1 MMHAVA
7 RAKQPDISQ
16 HPAKPSP
23 SPWLLRSLFDA
34 YPAAVGIL
42 DESGIILHTNQ
53 AWNLASKSS
62 LVGPQYRVSLNYFDL
77 CENIRGEPR
86 RDAIA
91 LKEGILRVTRH
102 EQEDFFFE
110 YNTSEHSFEVHVT
123 RLKLPGT
130 AGNILVSHQTLA
142 HARAESQTL
151 FPEQFALSKAF
162 HFVPQ
167 PMSLMTLVEGRYI
180 DVNESFLAMLG
191 FEREEVL
198 GHTSLELGI
207 WASPEERVRFVSRL
221 NREGRINTTET
232 RVRDKSGQLHVWL
245 TSAELIETQSEKYLL
260 LASCDIT
267 ERRRMEQEISEVH
280 GRLIRVQEE
289 ERCRIAR
296 ELPDDINQKLALLSI
311 ELEQFSECPVN
322 RPTEVRKCAKAL
334 WRRAH
339 NLSSDIQRISYNL
352 HPSKLDHLGLVAAVR
367 SLCHEVSVHR
377 ALTVDFTSRDI
388 PQEIPR
394 EVSLCIFR
402 IAQEALR
409 NVVRHSGSATAQVE
423 LVWSLNELNLRVT
436 DSGSGFEPGKAKS
449 KLGLGLISIQERL
462 RLVGGELLI
471 RSKPL
476 HGTQVEARVP
486 LRAPRS

>member
-1 MMHAVA
+1 MNAVA
-7 RAKQPDISQ
+7 TAKWTDISQ
-16 HPAKPSP
+16 DPTRPSP

-34 YPAAVGIL
+34 YPSAVGIL

-53 AWNLASKSS
+53 AWNLASQSD

-77 CENIRGEPR
+77 CENIQGKARH
-86 RDAIA
+86 DAIA
-91 LKEGILRVTRH
+91 LTKGILRVIKR

-110 YNTSEHSFEVHVT
+110 YNTSEHSFEVHAT
-123 RLKLPGT
+123 RLKLPGST
-130 AGNILVSHQTLA
+130 GNILVSHQTLT

-151 FPEQFALSKAF
+151 LPEQFALSRAF
-162 HFVPQ
+162 HFVPR
-167 PMSLMTLVEGRYI
+167 PMSLITLAEGSYI

-191 FEREEVL
+191 FGREEVP

-207 WASPEERVRFVSRL
+207 WASREEYARFVSWL
-221 NREGRINTTET
+221 NREGCINKPET
-232 RVRDKSGQLHVWL
+232 RRRDKSGHLRVWL
-245 TSAELIETQSEKYLL
+245 SSAESVESQSEKYPL

-267 ERRRMEQEISEVH
+267 ERKRMEQEISEVH

-289 ERCRIAR
+289 ERSRIAR
-296 ELPDDINQKLALLSI
+296 ELHDDINQKLALLSI
-311 ELEQFSECPVN
+311 ELEQFSECPAN
-322 RPTEVRKCAKAL
+322 RPSEVRKCAKAL
-334 WRRAH
+334 WRRAQ

-352 HPSKLDHLGLVAAVR
+352 HPSKLDHLGLVAAVK

-377 ALTVDFTSRDI
+377 ALAVDFTSHDI

-394 EVSLCIFR
+394 DVSLCIFR

-409 NVVRHSGSATAQVE
+409 NVIRHSGSATAQVE

-449 KLGLGLISIQERL
+449 KQGLGLISMQERL
-462 RLVGGELLI
+462 RLVGGKLVI
-471 RSKPL
+471 RSKPS